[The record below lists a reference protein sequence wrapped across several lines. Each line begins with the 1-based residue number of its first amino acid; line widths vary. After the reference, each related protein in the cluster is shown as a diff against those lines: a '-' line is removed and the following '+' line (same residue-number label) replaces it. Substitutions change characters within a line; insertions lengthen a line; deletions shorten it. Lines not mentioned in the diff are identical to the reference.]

1 MSDARSFITPKY
13 DLNLTSETLAIRRDN
28 ILLRIYPKQL
38 KFQLDRISD
47 DSIDETIVDREYK
60 QIQRT
65 ATFKKTVFGVFGYIK
80 LKTVSYL
87 ILIEEASIV
96 GQILKGLVYRVEKLM
111 FIPLNIKGDMKI
123 DINDQQYIDM
133 IKHVQKEKSFYFSY
147 DMDLTK
153 NMQATF
159 QDIQNF

>member
-1 MSDARSFITPKY
+1 M
-13 DLNLTSETLAIRRDN
+13 
-28 ILLRIYPKQL
+28 
-38 KFQLDRISD
+38 
-47 DSIDETIVDREYK
+47 
-60 QIQRT
+60 
-65 ATFKKTVFGVFGYIK
+65 FGYIK

-111 FIPLNIKGDMKI
+111 FIPLNVKGDMKI

-147 DMDLTK
+147 DIDLTK

-159 QDIQNF
+159 QDIQNNQPNFQTASGF

>member
-1 MSDARSFITPKY
+1 M
-13 DLNLTSETLAIRRDN
+13 
-28 ILLRIYPKQL
+28 
-38 KFQLDRISD
+38 
-47 DSIDETIVDREYK
+47 
-60 QIQRT
+60 
-65 ATFKKTVFGVFGYIK
+65 
-80 LKTVSYL
+80 
-87 ILIEEASIV
+87 

-111 FIPLNIKGDMKI
+111 FIPLNVKGDMKI

-159 QDIQNF
+159 QDIQNFQPNSYGSSGYQNDQTFRMMREAYPNSVDYVQRFAFNDKLLQEF